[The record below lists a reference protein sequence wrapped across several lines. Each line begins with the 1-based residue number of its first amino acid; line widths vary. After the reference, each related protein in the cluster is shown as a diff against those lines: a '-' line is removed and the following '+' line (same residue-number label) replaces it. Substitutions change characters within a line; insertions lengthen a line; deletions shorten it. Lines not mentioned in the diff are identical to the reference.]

1 MVVFFWVYFFAL
13 FSIFHVSSCPFLLQ
27 VNSREIV
34 AKHVKK
40 IRMEAVKNVE
50 KIQHHTEEHDRF
62 YTKVIEPRSHCSL
75 PSI

>member
-1 MVVFFWVYFFAL
+1 MEPWTGQDRDPCSV
-13 FSIFHVSSCPFLLQ
+13 Q
-27 VNSREIV
+27 VNSRELV

-62 YTKVIEPRSHCSL
+62 YTKVITVLSL
-75 PSI
+75 GSSSLFC